1 MKFEPDIH
9 WIVNIQQTEITGPVY
24 VTLHFINLL
33 LYFSISKFK
42 IVKTP

>member
-24 VTLHFINLL
+24 VTLHFIHLL
-33 LYFSISKFK
+33 LYFNISKF
-42 IVKTP
+42 